1 MVEERDIAGVIEQL
15 LEPEYRNKLIAYLE
29 DKVLQLEIE
38 RNKYID
44 LLTGLTSGNSAEP
57 SEIRLYLAM
66 IVVRGILK
74 VYINNP
80 RSLGK
85 NPGLILDNDKI
96 RFGGEISAKDSSS
109 YMVEMP
115 YGNKYDPVMIKVRL
129 TSTSPTKP
137 YDFDMEGL
145 SQVELITDVN
155 ALEPIFQSL
164 SEAIANHVED
174 IRAELNSNNKIS
186 SRIIQSV
193 ATLASESRDD
203 AR

>member
-15 LEPEYRNKLIAYLE
+15 LEPEYRSKLIAYLE

-38 RNKYID
+38 RDKYKD
-44 LLTGLTSGNSAEP
+44 LLTGLTSGNSAET

-74 VYINNP
+74 GYINNP
-80 RSLGK
+80 RSLSK
-85 NPGLILDNDKI
+85 NPDLILDTDKI
-96 RFGGEISAKDSSS
+96 RFGGEISAKDSSR

-115 YGNKYDPVMIKVRL
+115 YGNKYDPTMIKVRL

-164 SEAIANHVED
+164 SEAIANHIED
-174 IRAELNSNNKIS
+174 IRSELNSNNKIS

-193 ATLASESRDD
+193 TTLASESRDD

>member
-15 LEPEYRNKLIAYLE
+15 LEPEYRSKLIAYLE
-29 DKVLQLEIE
+29 DKVLQLETE
-38 RNKYID
+38 RDKYKD
-44 LLTGLTSGNSAEP
+44 LLTSLNSGNSAES

-66 IVVRGILK
+66 VVVRGILK
-74 VYINNP
+74 DYINNP
-80 RSLGK
+80 RSLSK
-85 NPGLILDNDKI
+85 NTDLILDNDKI
-96 RFGGEISAKDSSS
+96 RFGGEISVTDNSR

-115 YGNKYDPVMIKVRL
+115 YGNKYDPTMIRVRL

-137 YDFDMEGL
+137 YDFDMQGL
-145 SQVELITDVN
+145 SQVELITGVDG
-155 ALEPIFQSL
+155 LKPKFQSL
-164 SEAIANHVED
+164 SKAIAKHVED

-193 ATLASESRDD
+193 TTLASESRDD

>member
-15 LEPEYRNKLIAYLE
+15 LEPEYRSKLIAYLE

-38 RNKYID
+38 RDKYKD
-44 LLTGLTSGNSAEP
+44 LLTGLTSGNSAET

-74 VYINNP
+74 GYINSP
-80 RSLGK
+80 VSLCK
-85 NPGLILDNDKI
+85 NIDLMLDNDKI
-96 RFGGEISAKDSSS
+96 RFGGEISAKDSSR

-115 YGNKYDPVMIKVRL
+115 YGNKYDPTMIKVRL

-145 SQVELITDVN
+145 SQVELLTDVN

-164 SEAIANHVED
+164 SEAIDNHVED

-186 SRIIQSV
+186 NRVIQSV
-193 ATLASESRDD
+193 TTLASESRDD
-203 AR
+203 ER

>member
-29 DKVLQLEIE
+29 NKVLQLETE
-38 RNKYID
+38 RDKYKD
-44 LLTGLTSGNSAEP
+44 LLTGLTSGNSAET

-74 VYINNP
+74 GYINNP
-80 RSLGK
+80 RSLSK
-85 NPGLILDNDKI
+85 NTDLMLDDDTI
-96 RFGGEISAKDSSS
+96 RFGGEISAKDNSR

-115 YGNKYDPVMIKVRL
+115 YGSKYDPTIIKVRL
-129 TSTSPTKP
+129 TSTSHTKP
-137 YDFDMEGL
+137 YDFDMQGL
-145 SQVELITDVN
+145 SQVELITGVG
-155 ALEPIFQSL
+155 ALKPRFQSL
-164 SEAIANHVED
+164 SKAIANHVED

-193 ATLASESRDD
+193 TTLASESRDD
-203 AR
+203 ER

>member
-15 LEPEYRNKLIAYLE
+15 LEPEYRSKLIAYLE
-29 DKVLQLEIE
+29 DKVQQLEIE
-38 RNKYID
+38 RDRYKD
-44 LLTGLTSGNSAEP
+44 LLTGLTSGNSAET

-74 VYINNP
+74 GYINNP
-80 RSLGK
+80 RSLS
-85 NPGLILDNDKI
+85 NNTDLILDDDKI
-96 RFGGEISAKDSSS
+96 RFGGEISAKDSSR

-115 YGNKYDPVMIKVRL
+115 YGSKYDPTIIRVRL
-129 TSTSPTKP
+129 TSTSSTKP

-186 SRIIQSV
+186 SRIIQS
-193 ATLASESRDD
+193 ATTLASESRDD

>member
-1 MVEERDIAGVIEQL
+1 MVDERDVAGVIEQL
-15 LEPEYRNKLIAYLE
+15 LEPEYRSKLIAYLE
-29 DKVLQLEIE
+29 DKVLQLETE
-38 RNKYID
+38 RNKYKD
-44 LLTGLTSGNSAEP
+44 LLTGLTSGNSAET

-66 IVVRGILK
+66 IVVRGMLK
-74 VYINNP
+74 GYINNP
-80 RSLGK
+80 VSLS
-85 NPGLILDNDKI
+85 NNSDLMLDNDKI
-96 RFGGEISAKDSSS
+96 RFGGEISATDSSR

-115 YGNKYDPVMIKVRL
+115 YGNKYDPTMIKVRL

-137 YDFDMEGL
+137 YDFNMEGL

-193 ATLASESRDD
+193 TTLASESRDD
-203 AR
+203 ER

>member
-15 LEPEYRNKLIAYLE
+15 LEPEYRSKLIAYLE
-29 DKVLQLEIE
+29 DKVVQLENE
-38 RNKYID
+38 RNKYKD
-44 LLTGLTSGNSAEP
+44 LLTGLTSDNSAET

-66 IVVRGILK
+66 VVVRGILK
-74 VYINNP
+74 GYINNP
-80 RSLGK
+80 RSLSK
-85 NPGLILDNDKI
+85 NTDLMLDNDKI
-96 RFGGEISAKDSSS
+96 RFGGEISAKDSSR

-115 YGNKYDPVMIKVRL
+115 YGNKYDPTMIKVRL

-137 YDFDMEGL
+137 YDFNMEGL

-164 SEAIANHVED
+164 SEAIDNHVED
-174 IRAELNSNNKIS
+174 IRAELNSGNKIS
-186 SRIIQSV
+186 NRVVQSV

>member
-15 LEPEYRNKLIAYLE
+15 LEPEYRSKLIAYLE
-29 DKVLQLEIE
+29 DKVLQLEME
-38 RNKYID
+38 RDKYKD
-44 LLTGLTSGNSAEP
+44 LLTGLTSGNDAET

-74 VYINNP
+74 GYINNP
-80 RSLGK
+80 ISLSK
-85 NPGLILDNDKI
+85 NTDLMLDDDKI
-96 RFGGEISAKDSSS
+96 RFGGEISTKDNSR

-115 YGNKYDPVMIKVRL
+115 YGNKYDPTMIKVRL

-164 SEAIANHVED
+164 SKAIDNHIED

-186 SRIIQSV
+186 SRIVQSV
-193 ATLASESRDD
+193 TTLASETRDD
-203 AR
+203 ER